1 MGSIVKFSYYI
12 FDQKVKVL
20 LVKVFMGETNIVL
33 RKNAKDEANLRI
45 DGKQLNTYLKHLQI
59 ICICRKF
66 TENMHLQM
74 FGICT
79 SSVFFFFCSLLVL
92 RRE

>member
-1 MGSIVKFSYYI
+1 MLHDYFRIFFKLSTFIIGSIVKFSYYI

-45 DGKQLNTYLKHLQI
+45 DGKQLNTYLKHLI
-59 ICICRKF
+59 HKTRSILCKF
-66 TENMHLQM
+66 
-74 FGICT
+74 
-79 SSVFFFFCSLLVL
+79 
-92 RRE
+92 